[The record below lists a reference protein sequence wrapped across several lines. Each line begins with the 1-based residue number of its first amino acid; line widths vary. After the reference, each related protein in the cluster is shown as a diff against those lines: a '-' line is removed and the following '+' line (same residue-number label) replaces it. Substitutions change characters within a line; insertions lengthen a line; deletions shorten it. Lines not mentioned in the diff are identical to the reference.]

1 MVKTRPAKI
10 LESAET
16 EQVLKRRFPDYR
28 WVQTIGR
35 TMPRSQWEEAS
46 HRSMKT
52 ITLEEHFVTES
63 FLKATGAYGV
73 NAPPQLAA
81 IQPKLLDLGAGR
93 IAAMDEA
100 GIDLQ
105 VMSLAVMEIDKLEPA
120 AATALLTDVN
130 SELKEAI
137 KANPARLAGFAALN
151 LRDPESAA
159 KELLR
164 CVTKLGFVG
173 ALVNGTVQSNEG
185 PLFLDDA
192 RFAPFWEAA
201 VQLKVPVY
209 LHPAPPPK
217 IVQKAYFS
225 GLPGD
230 LGMLLSI
237 AGWGWHAEVGL
248 HTLRLIVSGLFDRF
262 SELQLIIGHMGEG
275 LPYALAR
282 SSGILSGPA
291 HLKQRVADYFRT
303 NIHLTTS
310 GYFSQPPLR
319 CALEVVG
326 IDRTLF
332 SVDYPFSPNAHGRE
346 FLKDAAGWLGE
357 AEMEKLQGG
366 NAEKV
371 LKL

>member
-1 MVKTRPAKI
+1 M
-10 LESAET
+10 
-16 EQVLKRRFPDYR
+16 
-28 WVQTIGR
+28 
-35 TMPRSQWEEAS
+35 
-46 HRSMKT
+46 
-52 ITLEEHFVTES
+52 
-63 FLKATGAYGV
+63 
-73 NAPPQLAA
+73 N
-81 IQPKLLDLGAGR
+81 
-93 IAAMDEA
+93 DE
-100 GIDLQ
+100 
-105 VMSLAVMEIDKLEPA
+105 
-120 AATALLTDVN
+120 LT
-130 SELKEAI
+130 EAI
-137 KANPARLAGFAALN
+137 KANPTRLAGFAALS
-151 LRDPESAA
+151 LRDPQSAA
-159 KELLR
+159 KELER

-173 ALVNGTVQSNEG
+173 ALVNGTVLSSDG

-209 LHPAPPPK
+209 LHPAPAPK

-291 HLKQRVADYFRT
+291 HLKQTVADYFRT

-310 GYFSQPPLR
+310 GYFSQSPLR
-319 CALEVVG
+319 CAVEVVG
-326 IDRTLF
+326 IDRMLF
-332 SVDYPFSPNAHGRE
+332 SVDYPFSPNTHGRK
-346 FLKDAAGWLGE
+346 FLKEAAEWLGE
-357 AEMEKLQGG
+357 AEMEKLKGG
-366 NAEKV
+366 NAERV